1 MQEGFCQGLESGKEM
16 TVDEYKQSQG
26 IPELE
31 EPVLE
36 WAEVIMKKESLG
48 PIDVPEKSVEL
59 FFMVSTNPDRFR
71 DFVFN
76 SKFLEVFEVDEE
88 ILKKVK
94 EDDLALLQFGFK
106 WLKSVLFGE
115 GYVKKKK
122 TSSSVKKIK
131 PF

>member
-1 MQEGFCQGLESGKEM
+1 M
-16 TVDEYKQSQG
+16 TVDEYRQSQG

-36 WAEVIMKKESLG
+36 WAEIIMRKESFG
-48 PIDVPEKSVEL
+48 PIEVPEKSIEL

-71 DFVFN
+71 DFIFN

-88 ILKKVK
+88 TLKKIK

-115 GYVKKKK
+115 KHVQKKK
-122 TSSSVKKIK
+122 TTPSVKKVK